1 MLYVNA
7 FLLGGAL
14 CLLTQILFRLSKR
27 SVFAILTFT
36 LCVGIVLTALGWMDW
51 FTGFGQA
58 GMFLL
63 LYGAGEAAYL
73 GMAGLFEGQFVPLL
87 RYLGLLLFCFAIGVG
102 GGVLLHKRN
111 KTMRKKL

>member
-1 MLYVNA
+1 
-7 FLLGGAL
+7 
-14 CLLTQILFRLSKR
+14 
-27 SVFAILTFT
+27 
-36 LCVGIVLTALGWMDW
+36 MDW